1 MFLYPW
7 EITGFTKDMI
17 IGICG
22 KKQSGKNTVA
32 CMLQYFIS
40 CSHLRVNPT
49 HEDYI
54 TNPKRTCGSDV
65 RAFADPLKEIIGAL
79 AFIPGC
85 YLDEEK
91 YKNSFIPKELN
102 KLFKDDNS
110 THTYRQLLQYL
121 GTDVFRKLDESIWI
135 DSLMIYKDSLSPFT
149 ILIVP
154 DVRFPNEAEAILSE
168 CDENIIIK
176 VTRNTGNNDSHISE
190 QSVDEVKPTYELEN
204 NGSFKDLFNKVGLI
218 YHDIFH
224 KEEDFEL
231 ESRITE
237 YKCNQGL

>member
-1 MFLYPW
+1 MLIYPW

-32 CMLQYFIS
+32 CMLQYLIA
-40 CSHLRVNPT
+40 CSHLNINPT
-49 HEDYI
+49 YKDYI
-54 TNPKRTCGSDV
+54 TNSKKTYGSDV

-79 AFIPGC
+79 AFIPAYC
-85 YLDEEK
+85 LDEERF
-91 YKNSFIPKELN
+91 KNLPIPVKLN

-121 GTDVFRKLDESIWI
+121 GTDVFRKLNESIWI
-135 DSLMIYKDSLSPFT
+135 DSLMIYKDSLSPCT
-149 ILIVP
+149 VLIIP
-154 DVRFPNEAEAILSE
+154 DVRFPNEAEAILNE

-176 VTRNTGNNDSHISE
+176 ITRNTGNNDSHISE